1 EGGTAMEMTQ
11 GLIEFNWSSLMIL
24 CNVFILYIILRKF
37 FWEKIKKFMD
47 DRAAAVQDAIDAA
60 EAVNKRA
67 DEKMASYSKRIANV
81 EEEGREIIKASKQQA
96 DAQAQII
103 IEEARKQ
110 ASDIIAKAERTI
122 EQERLAATEE
132 MRKEIASIAMLAAEQ
147 IVGKE
152 IDNVGQDAIID
163 QVIEDARS
171 AKWQN

>member
-1 EGGTAMEMTQ
+1 MEMTQ

-67 DEKMASYSKRIANV
+67 DEKMANYSKRIANV

-103 IEEARKQ
+103 IEEARQQ

-122 EQERLAATEE
+122 EQEKAQAMEE

-147 IVGKE
+147 IVGRE
-152 IDNVGQDAIID
+152 IDKVGQDAIID
-163 QVIEDARS
+163 QAIEDARS

>member
-1 EGGTAMEMTQ
+1 
-11 GLIEFNWSSLMIL
+11 MIL

-67 DEKMASYSKRIANV
+67 DEKMANYSKRIANV

-103 IEEARKQ
+103 IEEARQQ

-122 EQERLAATEE
+122 EQEKAQAMEE

-147 IVGKE
+147 IVGRE

-163 QVIEDARS
+163 QAIEDARS

>member
-1 EGGTAMEMTQ
+1 MEMTQ

-67 DEKMASYSKRIANV
+67 DEKMANYSKRIANV

-122 EQERLAATEE
+122 EQEKAAAMED

-163 QVIEDARS
+163 QAIEDARS

>member
-1 EGGTAMEMTQ
+1 MQMTQ

-67 DEKMASYSKRIANV
+67 DEKMANYSKRIANV

-122 EQERLAATEE
+122 EQERTQAMEE
-132 MRKEIASIAMLAAEQ
+132 MRREIASIAMLAAEQ
-147 IVGKE
+147 IVGRE
-152 IDNVGQDAIID
+152 IDNVGQDAIIE
-163 QVIEDARS
+163 QAIEDARS

>member
-1 EGGTAMEMTQ
+1 MEMTQ

-24 CNVFILYIILRKF
+24 CNVFILYLILRKF

-67 DEKMASYSKRIANV
+67 DEKMANYSRRIANV

-110 ASDIIAKAERTI
+110 AGDIIAKAEKTI
-122 EQERLAATEE
+122 EQEKAQAMEE

-147 IVGKE
+147 IVGRE
-152 IDNVGQDAIID
+152 IDSVGQDAIID
-163 QVIEDARS
+163 QAIEDARS
-171 AKWQN
+171 AKWQS

>member
-1 EGGTAMEMTQ
+1 MEMTQ

-163 QVIEDARS
+163 QVIEDARN

>member
-1 EGGTAMEMTQ
+1 MEMTQ

-37 FWEKIKKFMD
+37 FWEKIKKVMD

>member
-1 EGGTAMEMTQ
+1 
-11 GLIEFNWSSLMIL
+11 
-24 CNVFILYIILRKF
+24 
-37 FWEKIKKFMD
+37 MD

-67 DEKMASYSKRIANV
+67 DEKMANYSKRIANV

-122 EQERLAATEE
+122 EQERTQAMEE

-147 IVGKE
+147 IVGRE
-152 IDNVGQDAIID
+152 IDNVGQDAIIE
-163 QVIEDARS
+163 QAIEDARS

>member
-1 EGGTAMEMTQ
+1 MEMTQ

-67 DEKMASYSKRIANV
+67 DEKMANYSKRIANV

-103 IEEARKQ
+103 IEEARQQ

-122 EQERLAATEE
+122 EQEKAQAMEE

-147 IVGKE
+147 IVGRE
-152 IDNVGQDAIID
+152 IDSIGQDAIID
-163 QVIEDARS
+163 QAIEDARS

>member
-1 EGGTAMEMTQ
+1 MEMYQ

-67 DEKMASYSKRIANV
+67 DEKMANYSKRIANV

-122 EQERLAATEE
+122 EQEKTQAMEE

-147 IVGKE
+147 IVGRE
-152 IDNVGQDAIID
+152 IDSVGQDAIID
-163 QVIEDARS
+163 QAIEDARS

>member
-1 EGGTAMEMTQ
+1 MEMTQ

-67 DEKMASYSKRIANV
+67 DEKMANYSKRIANV

-103 IEEARKQ
+103 IEEARQQ

-122 EQERLAATEE
+122 EQEKAQAMEE

-147 IVGKE
+147 IVGRE

-163 QVIEDARS
+163 QAIEDARS

>member
-1 EGGTAMEMTQ
+1 MRITVIVMG
-11 GLIEFNWSSLMIL
+11 N
-24 CNVFILYIILRKF
+24 
-37 FWEKIKKFMD
+37 IKNGNSKTP
-47 DRAAAVQDAIDAA
+47 RIAH
-60 EAVNKRA
+60 
-67 DEKMASYSKRIANV
+67 SKRIANV

-110 ASDIIAKAERTI
+110 ASDIIAKAEKTI
-122 EQERLAATEE
+122 EQEKAQAMEE

-147 IVGKE
+147 IVGRE

-163 QVIEDARS
+163 QAIEDARS

>member
-1 EGGTAMEMTQ
+1 MEMYQ

>member
-1 EGGTAMEMTQ
+1 MEMTQ

-24 CNVFILYIILRKF
+24 CNVFILYLILRKF

-60 EAVNKRA
+60 EAQNKRA
-67 DEKMASYSKRIANV
+67 DEKMANYSKRIANV

-110 ASDIIAKAERTI
+110 ASDIIAKAEKTI
-122 EQERLAATEE
+122 EQEKAQAMEE

-147 IVGKE
+147 IVGRE
-152 IDNVGQDAIID
+152 IDSVGQDAIID
-163 QVIEDARS
+163 QAIEDARS
-171 AKWQN
+171 AKWQS

>member
-1 EGGTAMEMTQ
+1 MQMTQ
-11 GLIEFNWSSLMIL
+11 GLIEFNWSSVMIL
-24 CNVFILYIILRKF
+24 CNVFILYLILRKF

-60 EAVNKRA
+60 EAQNKRA
-67 DEKMASYSKRIANV
+67 DEKMANYSKRIANV

-110 ASDIIAKAERTI
+110 ASDIIAKAEKTI
-122 EQERLAATEE
+122 EQEKSQAMEE

-147 IVGKE
+147 IVGRE
-152 IDNVGQDAIID
+152 IDSVGQDAIID
-163 QVIEDARS
+163 QAIEDARS

>member
-1 EGGTAMEMTQ
+1 MEMTQ

-81 EEEGREIIKASKQQA
+81 EEEGREIIKASKQ
-96 DAQAQII
+96 
-103 IEEARKQ
+103 
-110 ASDIIAKAERTI
+110 
-122 EQERLAATEE
+122 
-132 MRKEIASIAMLAAEQ
+132 RKEIASIAMLAAEQ

>member
-1 EGGTAMEMTQ
+1 MEMTQ

-67 DEKMASYSKRIANV
+67 DEKMANYSKRIANV

-103 IEEARKQ
+103 IEEARQ
-110 ASDIIAKAERTI
+110 
-122 EQERLAATEE
+122 
-132 MRKEIASIAMLAAEQ
+132 
-147 IVGKE
+147 
-152 IDNVGQDAIID
+152 
-163 QVIEDARS
+163 QVSHRHGVP
-171 AKWQN
+171 

>member
-1 EGGTAMEMTQ
+1 MEMTQ

-24 CNVFILYIILRKF
+24 CNVFILYLILRKF

-60 EAVNKRA
+60 EAQNKRA
-67 DEKMASYSKRIANV
+67 DEKMANYSKRIANV

-122 EQERLAATEE
+122 EQEKAQAMEE

-147 IVGKE
+147 IVGRE
-152 IDNVGQDAIID
+152 IESVGQDAIID
-163 QVIEDARS
+163 QAIEDARS
-171 AKWQN
+171 AKWQS

>member
-1 EGGTAMEMTQ
+1 MQMTQ

-24 CNVFILYIILRKF
+24 CNVFILYLILRKF

-60 EAVNKRA
+60 EAQNKRA
-67 DEKMASYSKRIANV
+67 DEKMANYSKRIANV

-122 EQERLAATEE
+122 EQEKAQAMEE

-147 IVGKE
+147 VVGRE
-152 IDNVGQDAIID
+152 IESVGQDAIID
-163 QVIEDARS
+163 QAIEDARS
-171 AKWQN
+171 AKWQS

>member
-1 EGGTAMEMTQ
+1 MEMTQ

-67 DEKMASYSKRIANV
+67 DEKMANYSKRIANV

-110 ASDIIAKAERTI
+110 AGDIIAKAEKTI
-122 EQERLAATEE
+122 EQEKAQA
-132 MRKEIASIAMLAAEQ
+132 
-147 IVGKE
+147 
-152 IDNVGQDAIID
+152 DNVGQDAIID
-163 QVIEDARS
+163 QAIEDARS

>member
-1 EGGTAMEMTQ
+1 MEMTQ

-24 CNVFILYIILRKF
+24 CNVFILYLILRKF

-60 EAVNKRA
+60 EAQNKRA
-67 DEKMASYSKRIANV
+67 DEKMANYSRRIANV

-110 ASDIIAKAERTI
+110 ASDIIAKAEKTI
-122 EQERLAATEE
+122 EQEKAQAMEE

-147 IVGKE
+147 IVGRE
-152 IDNVGQDAIID
+152 IDSVGQDAIID
-163 QVIEDARS
+163 QAIEDARS

>member
-1 EGGTAMEMTQ
+1 MEMTQ

-24 CNVFILYIILRKF
+24 CNVFILYIILRTF

-67 DEKMASYSKRIANV
+67 DEKMANYSKRIANV

-103 IEEARKQ
+103 IEEARQQ
-110 ASDIIAKAERTI
+110 ASDIIAKAEKTI
-122 EQERLAATEE
+122 EQEKAQAMEE

-147 IVGKE
+147 IVGRE

-163 QVIEDARS
+163 QAIEDARS

>member
-1 EGGTAMEMTQ
+1 MQMTQ

-67 DEKMASYSKRIANV
+67 DEKMANYSKRIANV

-96 DAQAQII
+96 DEQAQII

-122 EQERLAATEE
+122 EQERTQAMEE

-147 IVGKE
+147 IVGRE
-152 IDNVGQDAIID
+152 IDNVGQDAIIE
-163 QVIEDARS
+163 QAIEDARS

>member
-1 EGGTAMEMTQ
+1 MEMYQ

-60 EAVNKRA
+60 EAQNKRA
-67 DEKMASYSKRIANV
+67 DEKMANYSKRIANV

-110 ASDIIAKAERTI
+110 ASDIIAKAEKTI
-122 EQERLAATEE
+122 EQEKSQAMEE

-147 IVGKE
+147 IVGRE
-152 IDNVGQDAIID
+152 IDSVGQDAIID
-163 QVIEDARS
+163 QAIEDARS

>member
-1 EGGTAMEMTQ
+1 MEMTQ

-47 DRAAAVQDAIDAA
+47 DRAAAVQDVIDAA

-67 DEKMASYSKRIANV
+67 DEKMANYSKRIANV

-110 ASDIIAKAERTI
+110 AGDIIAKAEKTI
-122 EQERLAATEE
+122 EQEKAQAMEE

-147 IVGKE
+147 IVGRE
-152 IDNVGQDAIID
+152 IDSVGQDAIID
-163 QVIEDARS
+163 QAIEDARS

>member
-1 EGGTAMEMTQ
+1 MEMTQ

-37 FWEKIKKFMD
+37 FWAKIKKFMD

-163 QVIEDARS
+163 QAIEDARS

>member
-1 EGGTAMEMTQ
+1 MEMTQ

-67 DEKMASYSKRIANV
+67 DEKMANYSKRIANV
-81 EEEGREIIKASKQQA
+81 EEKGREIIKASKQQA

-103 IEEARKQ
+103 IEEARQQ

-122 EQERLAATEE
+122 EQEKTQAMEE

-147 IVGKE
+147 IVGRE

-163 QVIEDARS
+163 QAIEDARS

>member
-1 EGGTAMEMTQ
+1 MEMTQ

-24 CNVFILYIILRKF
+24 CNVFILYLILRKF

-67 DEKMASYSKRIANV
+67 DEKMANYSKRIANV

-122 EQERLAATEE
+122 EQERLATTEE

-163 QVIEDARS
+163 QAIEDARS

>member
-1 EGGTAMEMTQ
+1 MEMTQ

-24 CNVFILYIILRKF
+24 CNIFILYIILRKF

-67 DEKMASYSKRIANV
+67 DEKMANYSKRIANV

-103 IEEARKQ
+103 IEEARQQ
-110 ASDIIAKAERTI
+110 ASDIIAKAEKTI
-122 EQERLAATEE
+122 EQEKAQAMEE

-147 IVGKE
+147 IVGRE

-163 QVIEDARS
+163 QAIEDARS

>member
-1 EGGTAMEMTQ
+1 MELYQ

-24 CNVFILYIILRKF
+24 CNVFILYIILKKF

-47 DRAAAVQDAIDAA
+47 DRSNSVKDAIDAA
-60 EAVNKRA
+60 DAMNKRA
-67 DEKMASYSKRIANV
+67 DEKMENYSKRIANV

-103 IEEARKQ
+103 IEEARQQ
-110 ASDIIAKAERTI
+110 ATDIIAKAERTI
-122 EQERLAATEE
+122 ELEQAKAMED
-132 MRKEIASIAMLAAEQ
+132 MRREIASIAMLAAEQ

-152 IDNVGQDAIID
+152 IEDVGQDAIVD
-163 QVIEDARS
+163 EVINNARS

>member
-1 EGGTAMEMTQ
+1 MEMTQ

-24 CNVFILYIILRKF
+24 CNVFILYLILRKF

-67 DEKMASYSKRIANV
+67 DEKMANYSKRIANV

-110 ASDIIAKAERTI
+110 AGDIIAKAEKTI
-122 EQERLAATEE
+122 EQEKAQAMEE

-147 IVGKE
+147 IVGRE
-152 IDNVGQDAIID
+152 IDSVGQDAIID
-163 QVIEDARS
+163 QAIEDARS

>member
-1 EGGTAMEMTQ
+1 MEMTQ

-67 DEKMASYSKRIANV
+67 DEKMANYSKRIANV

-103 IEEARKQ
+103 IEEARQQ

-122 EQERLAATEE
+122 EQEKAQAMEE

-147 IVGKE
+147 IVGRE
-152 IDNVGQDAIID
+152 IDSVGQDAIID
-163 QVIEDARS
+163 QAIEDARS
-171 AKWQN
+171 AKWQNELLI